1 MVLVLT
7 KDIVGGAPL
16 TAAAAA
22 VLERERPSCV
32 FLRCGNLKNQRSYQ
46 APNQVCVDRSLTVSS
61 NPRSSVW

>member
-32 FLRCGNLKNQRSYQ
+32 FLSCGNLKNQRSYQ
-46 APNQVCVDRSLTVSS
+46 APNQVCVDR
-61 NPRSSVW
+61 